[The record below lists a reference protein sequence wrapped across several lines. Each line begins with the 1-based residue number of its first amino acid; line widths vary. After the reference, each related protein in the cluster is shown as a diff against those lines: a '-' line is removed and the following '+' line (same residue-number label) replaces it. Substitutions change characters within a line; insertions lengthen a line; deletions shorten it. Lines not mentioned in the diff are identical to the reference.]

1 MIKYRFKTEEE
12 FIKEF
17 GKNWRYKVDCCWVD
31 SMDEFLGKPMEVLN
45 KLDSE
50 KTICVGSGWTVSRD
64 MITKNDRIIEIKFKD
79 KNVTAT
85 YGKYSATAKCSEK
98 DEYNENFGIA
108 IALSR
113 LARKIGEYETEKL
126 VKIQEKHNILD
137 EI

>member
-12 FIKEF
+12 FIREF
-17 GKNWRYKVDCCWVD
+17 GKNWRQVVKMGWADN
-31 SMDEFLGKPMEVLN
+31 MDEFLGKPMEVLN
-45 KLDSE
+45 RIESKE
-50 KTICVGSGWTVSRD
+50 KMYVGGWAISRD
-64 MITKNDRIIEIKFKD
+64 MITKNDQTIKLIFNDNEI
-79 KNVTAT
+79 TAT

-113 LARKIGEYETEKL
+113 LARKLGEYKVEKIVKTEET
-126 VKIQEKHNILD
+126 HNILD

>member
-17 GKNWRYKVDCCWVD
+17 GKNWRYVINGGWSDK
-31 SMDEFLGKPMEVLN
+31 MDGFLGKPVEVLN
-45 KLDSE
+45 KLE
-50 KTICVGSGWTVSRD
+50 FKQNICVGGWTISRD
-64 MITKNDRIIEIKFKD
+64 MITKNDQTIKLIFKD
-79 KNVTAT
+79 NEITAI
-85 YGKYSATAKCSEK
+85 YGEYSATAKCSEK
-98 DEYNENFGIA
+98 DEYNANFGIA

>member
-1 MIKYRFKTEEE
+1 MIKYRFKTKEE

-17 GKNWRYKVDCCWVD
+17 GKNWENKVTYGWSED
-31 SMDEFLGKPMEVLN
+31 MNKFFGQPMKALD
-45 KLDSE
+45 KLENEED
-50 KTICVGSGWTVSRD
+50 ICVGGWTISRD
-64 MITKNDRIIEIKFKD
+64 MITKNSPTIKLVFKD
-79 KNVTAT
+79 KKVTAI
-85 YGKYSATAKCSEK
+85 YGEYSATAKCSEK

>member
-17 GKNWRYKVDCCWVD
+17 GKNWDIEVAYGWAEGMNK
-31 SMDEFLGKPMEVLN
+31 FFGQPMKALD
-45 KLDSE
+45 KLE
-50 KTICVGSGWTVSRD
+50 NEEYIYVGGWTVSRD
-64 MITKNDRIIEIKFKD
+64 MITKNNQTIELIFKD
-79 KNVTAT
+79 NEITAT

-98 DEYNENFGIA
+98 DEYNANFGIA